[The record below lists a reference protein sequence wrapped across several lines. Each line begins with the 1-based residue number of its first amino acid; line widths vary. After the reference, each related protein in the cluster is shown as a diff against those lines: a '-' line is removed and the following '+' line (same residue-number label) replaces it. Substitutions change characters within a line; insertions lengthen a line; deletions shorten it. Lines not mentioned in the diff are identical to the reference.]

1 MTTGFVSEIF
11 CSNQGEG
18 PLVGQRQVF
27 LRTAGCSATCRWCD
41 TRYSK
46 VRSSHCVIHA
56 QNGDEERTVPNP
68 ISAAAAA
75 RAVLD
80 AARKDASAVAVSITG
95 GEPLEQVEFV
105 RDIAARCKA
114 GGLDVYLETNGL
126 QAEAL
131 AVVLPYVDVIA
142 MDIKLPSATGTVSWK
157 RHESFLACAV
167 SGVATGSHGGAGAG
181 VFVKV
186 VVDDRSTEREI
197 ASAAG
202 LVAAADPRIP
212 FVLQPESKTLMST
225 KTTPEASH
233 RLSRLLLSGRSAAA
247 AVLENVRV
255 IPQVHKILDIR

>member
-186 VVDDRSTEREI
+186 GGRGPAHTVRT
-197 ASAAG
+197 AAG
-202 LVAAADPRIP
+202 EQDPDVDENDAGSVAPPFAPAALGALGGRRRPGKRARHSPGAQDPRHP
-212 FVLQPESKTLMST
+212 LN
-225 KTTPEASH
+225 
-233 RLSRLLLSGRSAAA
+233 RR
-247 AVLENVRV
+247 
-255 IPQVHKILDIR
+255 